1 MRSVMNMHNQIN
13 LEYALIKYFSD
24 KATPEEEIFV
34 QQWVSESSDNTSYYH
49 KIQRLWI
56 QRIVL

>member
-1 MRSVMNMHNQIN
+1 MNMHNQIN